1 MTESMRGMRLGSLSM
16 EREEGVELAER
27 RSIYYLCRSGHETR
41 VTFALGAEI
50 PSSWSCKA
58 CHSPAA
64 RLIDGEEVAQP
75 LLEAEA
81 PRTHYDMVLE
91 RRSRAELEA
100 LLSEVLADMRK
111 RRAEGRLT
119 A

>member
-27 RSIYYLCRSGHETR
+27 RSIYFLCRSGHETR

-50 PSSWSCKA
+50 PSSWNCKA
-58 CHSPAA
+58 CHSPAT
-64 RLIDGEEVAQP
+64 RLVDGEDMAVP
-75 LLEAEA
+75 PIEAET
-81 PRTHYDMVLE
+81 PRSHYDMVLE